1 MIDTFDLRNHHRR
14 IKVTP
19 CEGGE
24 VSEYDIADLRRVK
37 PAAKWLRAKYGPPA
51 CNFVRVVIHVRQ
63 GDGFTHADCAVW
75 STEGLFSRM
84 YETRPSQTTARAA
97 FQHRD
102 RCERWAI
109 QFARSVGAQRLYIE
123 NQA

>member
-1 MIDTFDLRNHHRR
+1 MTDVYDLRNHHRR
-14 IKVTP
+14 TKVTP

-24 VSEYDIADLRRVK
+24 VAEYDVAGMRPVK
-37 PAAKWLRAKYGPPA
+37 PAAEWVRRKYGPPA
-51 CNFVRVVIHVRQ
+51 CQFVRVVIHVRQ

-75 STEGLFSRM
+75 NTDGLFSRM
-84 YETRPSQTTARAA
+84 YETRPSKTTATAA
-97 FQHRD
+97 YRHRD

-109 QFARSVGAQRLYIE
+109 KFARSVGASRLIIE